1 MAIGLYLGD
10 ISDLMGRA
18 FSKLRTGRRRPVLLE
33 VSSDLSWEQV
43 EDSKLEYEPVQTHTS
58 AGDPGDVA
66 KAICMLLQAKRPIF
80 YVGQGVLWADASRE
94 LVELAALVQGSRDE
108 HHSG

>member
-1 MAIGLYLGD
+1 MAIGLYLGN

-18 FSKLRTGRRRPVLLE
+18 FSKLRNGRRRPVLLE
-33 VSSDLSWEQV
+33 VPSDLSWEQV
-43 EDSKLEYEPVQTHTS
+43 ENSKLEYEPVRTHTS

-80 YVGQGVLWADASRE
+80 YVGQEFCGPMRR
-94 LVELAALVQGSRDE
+94 GS
-108 HHSG
+108 SWN